1 MKKIITLIILLFI
14 ASCGN
19 ISDKE
24 YLKKLIEYRKQLAAR
39 EITQEEYT
47 VLKNKMINKVVA
59 GEEIG
64 TLFLAHKRPDFDFK
78 KYLTERPYFKA

>member
-1 MKKIITLIILLFI
+1 MNDIIFDYYRGVEAEQYSFYRIPKMLFTDMVI
-14 ASCGN
+14 VNSN
-19 ISDKE
+19 N
-24 YLKKLIEYRKQLAAR
+24 LNNVNR
-39 EITQEEYT
+39 
-47 VLKNKMINKVVA
+47 VVA